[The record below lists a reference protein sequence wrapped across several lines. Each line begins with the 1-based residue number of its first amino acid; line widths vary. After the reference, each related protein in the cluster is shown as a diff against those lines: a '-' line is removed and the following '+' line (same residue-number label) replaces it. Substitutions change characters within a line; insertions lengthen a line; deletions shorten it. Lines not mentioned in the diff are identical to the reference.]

1 MSCMCMSMCIC
12 MSMCWNLSVA
22 NNKSLGVCFICFPEH
37 ARACGVWLI
46 FTPRALRSQE
56 AAAPL
61 GSQWS
66 TLQGMFG
73 EKQNKKLY
81 SVQKLTS
88 TLPNHTQEFTTYFL
102 GLRFLMGKGDC
113 LPAISFAIIENVDL
127 ILLGFPWFPSMVTVI
142 ILNKALHSY

>member
-1 MSCMCMSMCIC
+1 MFYLFS
-12 MSMCWNLSVA
+12 
-22 NNKSLGVCFICFPEH
+22 
-37 ARACGVWLI
+37 RACKGLWSLVN
-46 FTPRALRSQE
+46 FHAKSPEKSGGSS
-56 AAAPL
+56 PL

-102 GLRFLMGKGDC
+102 GLRFLMDKGDC

-127 ILLGFPWFPSMVTVI
+127 ILLPFPWFPSMVTVI

>member
-56 AAAPL
+56 AAVLWEASGVLSKGCLVKSKIKNYTVFRNSPAL
-61 GSQWS
+61 CQTTPKNSP
-66 TLQGMFG
+66 
-73 EKQNKKLY
+73 
-81 SVQKLTS
+81 LTS
-88 TLPNHTQEFTTYFL
+88 W
-102 GLRFLMGKGDC
+102 D
-113 LPAISFAIIENVDL
+113 
-127 ILLGFPWFPSMVTVI
+127 LGF
-142 ILNKALHSY
+142 